1 MLILRHLASFSA
13 HLFIALCK
21 HVSILRPVLKNP
33 ADRFPPVPP
42 KMSDYL
48 LSTTVWEVTCMNC
61 VHTLLIIT
69 LCSMATR
76 AHVVL
81 REEAFVWPRLFTKM
95 MVRHLLPVLTL
106 PSCPYQ
112 GLCEFFKRNTKQVG
126 ERPGKGPM
134 CISVPLNSTKGLTR
148 VLCASRSE
156 SY

>member
-13 HLFIALCK
+13 HLFLALCK
-21 HVSILRPVLKNP
+21 HVSIWDQSWKVLLTGF
-33 ADRFPPVPP
+33 RQFHP
-42 KMSDYL
+42 KCPTILSLPQSEKSLVWTVCILYWL
-48 LSTTVWEVTCMNC
+48 L
-61 VHTLLIIT
+61 L
-69 LCSMATR
+69 SMATR

-126 ERPGKGPM
+126 ERHGKGPM